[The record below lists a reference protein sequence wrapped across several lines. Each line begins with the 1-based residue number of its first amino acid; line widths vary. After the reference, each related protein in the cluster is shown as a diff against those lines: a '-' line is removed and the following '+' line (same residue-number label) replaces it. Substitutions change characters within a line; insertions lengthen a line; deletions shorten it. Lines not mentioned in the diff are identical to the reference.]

1 MRYSFV
7 IPTYNM
13 KEGLKKTLEAL
24 NHFPGYGR
32 DDYEVVLVDDGSPQ
46 PVFKNIKGVN
56 RNYHL
61 NYVYL
66 ERCEESCRARARNYG
81 INTARGEYIVFIDD
95 DIMVESDYL
104 QELDRCFRFSG
115 NLVVTGT
122 RLNCPSHLIDGTDI
136 KEIRKA
142 ACREGDTHVLEV
154 RHLIYNTLSYNLGAH
169 KYPWMLTFTSN
180 LAVPRKLLL
189 EIEGF
194 DENFKKWGYEDV
206 ELGYRLFK
214 AGGKFVINSR
224 MEVFHQ
230 KHPKAP
236 EGENNLPY
244 FLEKCQE
251 GFKDIDSDTLL
262 SLFSIGFNRP
272 EATTPFRKCQG
283 NFHRRT
289 QLELRKESELE
300 DVKKR
305 ILQLSK
311 KKGSEVI
318 VYDHCENSDLDI
330 WVQLLEVKNA
340 CIYYFPQSM
349 VVRAAKQFEIVN
361 ALLFSR
367 EDLSIR

>member
-13 KEGLKKTLEAL
+13 KECLKKTLEAL
-24 NHFPGYGR
+24 NHFPGYNR

-46 PVFKNIKGVN
+46 PVSRNIKGVN

-66 ERCEESCRARARNYG
+66 ERCEESCRARTRNYG

-95 DIMVESDYL
+95 DIVVQSSYL
-104 QELDRCFRFSG
+104 QELDRCFRFSE

-122 RLNCPSHLIDGTDI
+122 RLNCPSHLIDAADI
-136 KEIRKA
+136 KELRKA
-142 ACREGDTHVLEV
+142 ACREGDTQVLEV

-180 LAVPRKLLL
+180 LAVPKKLLL

-214 AGGKFVINSR
+214 AGAKFVINSKL
-224 MEVFHQ
+224 EVFHQ
-230 KHPKAP
+230 EHPRGP
-236 EGENNLPY
+236 EGENNQAY
-244 FLEKCQE
+244 FLEKCKDV
-251 GFKDIDSDTLL
+251 FKDIDPDTLL
-262 SLFSIGFNRP
+262 SIFSIGFNNP
-272 EATTPFRKCQG
+272 DLASPFRKFQG
-283 NFHRRT
+283 KIHRKT
-289 QLELRKESELE
+289 QVELRKESELE
-300 DVKKR
+300 GVKKR
-305 ILQLSK
+305 ILRLSK
-311 KKGSEVI
+311 KKRSEVI
-318 VYDHCENSDLDI
+318 VYDYCENSDLDLWI
-330 WVQLLEVKNA
+330 QMLEVKDA
-340 CIYYFPQSM
+340 FISYFPQSL

-361 ALLFSR
+361 ALLFTR